1 MKLHITIASKEQ
13 KWITKRRFNRS
24 STLHYFTT
32 EFSLKKILCTYFIC
46 LIYYYIALVC
56 NLDYTA

>member
-1 MKLHITIASKEQ
+1 MKSHITIASKEQ

-32 EFSLKKILCTYFIC
+32 EFSLKKKYYVHILF
-46 LIYYYIALVC
+46 A
-56 NLDYTA
+56 